1 MREKF
6 YFFDSFRDTINAIED
21 EVLQAKYMK
30 AIIDYG
36 ITWEYDTSDEMV
48 NILMVQTKFTMDRS
62 IELSDNKSEKM
73 KWNQNAVKN
82 WEKQS
87 KQTKTDKNR
96 VKQSETDKN
105 RTKQKKQEE
114 EVEVEEEVE
123 KENNK
128 LSISNDID
136 NSEAETFGNQEI
148 NNLISELK
156 EECNKLGVAYEKKD
170 ERNFAKHILTAKDY
184 GEFAE
189 KIWQSRVE
197 FAKNVLFVSW
207 KIWFFKWI
215 CAWPKSIYQ
224 NYAEVYNEA
233 MKTKLKAKTIPKF

>member
-1 MREKF
+1 MRKQITLYDDQYAFYKELKSKRLMLAFIEYMFEDIEPTWLKKMEKVIRNSLKIRM
-6 YFFDSFRDTINAIED
+6 DNQKKKSVAWTISRWGWRKKIEETPVD
-21 EVLQAKYMK
+21 NYTAKTTQK
-30 AIIDYG
+30 QQK
-36 ITWEYDTSDEMV
+36 
-48 NILMVQTKFTMDRS
+48 NNTKTT
-62 IELSDNKSEKM
+62 
-73 KWNQNAVKN
+73 
-82 WEKQS
+82 EKQQV
-87 KQTKTDKNR
+87 KVEDK
-96 VKQSETDKN
+96 DK
-105 RTKQKKQEE
+105 EE
-114 EVEVEEEVE
+114 DNV
-123 KENNK
+123 NNK